1 MSTISKVPVDLLPLI
16 VSILDRAQ
24 DDINRMT
31 GFKVKLTMNV
41 GEGEVNVNEV
51 IWTKFQQELCGK
63 GGFTWKKLISNS
75 RKHPLPLYRQ
85 AYCYFG
91 MNKLGGK
98 SLVKIGA
105 ELGGR
110 DHTTIIHSVNRFSE
124 LLETRD
130 DAATELFTHLQKMML
145 NANQTEQ
152 ATI

>member
-51 IWTKFQQELCGK
+51 IWTKFRQELCAK
-63 GGFTWKKLISNS
+63 GGFSWNRLISNS

-91 MNKLGGK
+91 KNLLGGK
-98 SLVKIGA
+98 TLVKMGA

-110 DHTTIIHSVNRFSE
+110 DHTTVIHSINTFSGF
-124 LLETRD
+124 LETHD
-130 DAATELFTHLQKMML
+130 QAATELFNHLQKTML
-145 NANQTEQ
+145 HEKQTEP